1 MKHRKHYKKP
11 QGELMSTS
19 ASPKE
24 KPQKCQK
31 AFENRKA
38 YKKAAKEYVNVP
50 INITIGNAAT
60 TDALRELRKLIG
72 PRYFITILSIRKEL
86 NAFEAAE
93 YLSKGFKVEIVEE

>member
-1 MKHRKHYKKP
+1 MSNRKHIRKP
-11 QGELMSTS
+11 QGEIVATT

-24 KPQKCQK
+24 KQEKCKK
-31 AFENRKA
+31 AYQNRKEF
-38 YKKAAKEYVNVP
+38 KKEYVNVP

-60 TDALRELRKLIG
+60 TDTLRQLRKLIG

-93 YLSKGFKVEIVEE
+93 YLKKGFKVEIVEE